1 MHEEHTA
8 DTDTFPV
15 GTLQPVGRYC
25 FHLRDQRWEWS
36 PEMYRIHGFE
46 PGEVVPTTALV
57 MRHKHPAESEVGR
70 RQIAEAVHSGE
81 PFSFRQRIVNAS
93 GNVRT
98 VVVVGAGVTDETG
111 RVIEVR
117 GYMVDVSRALRQD
130 CSSAVAAAFEHRG
143 LIEQSKGMLMLI
155 HGTSAD
161 AAFRLLQ
168 QASQHS
174 NTKLHVL
181 AERLVALL
189 TQPSGARG
197 MKRLERLS
205 AQVLCAGR
213 MSPLLEPHHAEP
225 PADSA

>member
-15 GTLQPVGRYC
+15 GTLQPVGHYC

-70 RQIAEAVHSGE
+70 RQIGEAVHSGE
-81 PFSFRQRIVNAS
+81 PFSLRQRIVDAA
-93 GNVRT
+93 GHVRT
-98 VVVVGAGVTDETG
+98 VVVVGAGVKDETG
-111 RVIEVR
+111 RVVEVR
-117 GYMVDVSRALRQD
+117 GYMVDVSRTLRQD
-130 CSSAVAAAFEHRG
+130 CSLAVAAAFEHRG
-143 LIEQSKGMLMLI
+143 PIEQSKGMLMLI

-181 AERLVALL
+181 AERLVDQL
-189 TQPSGARG
+189 TRQPGGRG

-205 AQVLCAGR
+205 AQVLRGSRYASVLDSNAGT
-213 MSPLLEPHHAEP
+213 A
-225 PADSA
+225 SAAGQ